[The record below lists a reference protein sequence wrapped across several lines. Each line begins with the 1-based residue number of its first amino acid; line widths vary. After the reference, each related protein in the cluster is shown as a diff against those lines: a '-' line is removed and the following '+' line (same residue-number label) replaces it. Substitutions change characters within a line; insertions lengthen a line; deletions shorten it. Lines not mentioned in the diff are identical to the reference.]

1 MPITKYS
8 TAEGVKDTN
17 FIGQVVSSA
26 CYIDGSFPALLFL
39 YSRYGTNIE
48 KALLANANAGGEN
61 CHRGAVLGSLVG
73 ASLGRK

>member
-48 KALLANANAGGEN
+48 KALLANANAGGEVHFN
-61 CHRGAVLGSLVG
+61 LILIPYNNNYCNF
-73 ASLGRK
+73 